1 MGWDV
6 VGIRDGFNGLLN
18 PDQYPQGGV
27 VRLSRES
34 VRGIVHQGGT
44 IIGTTNRGNPTAYP
58 VQQADG
64 TWTEVDRTAGARRA
78 ASPSTASTPSSRSAA
93 TAR

>member
-1 MGWDV
+1 M
-6 VGIRDGFNGLLN
+6 
-18 PDQYPQGGV
+18 
-27 VRLSRES
+27 RLSRES

-64 TWTEVDRTAGARRA
+64 TWIEIDRTEELVGLFAR
-78 ASPSTASTPSSRSAA
+78 PTTSTPSSRSAA